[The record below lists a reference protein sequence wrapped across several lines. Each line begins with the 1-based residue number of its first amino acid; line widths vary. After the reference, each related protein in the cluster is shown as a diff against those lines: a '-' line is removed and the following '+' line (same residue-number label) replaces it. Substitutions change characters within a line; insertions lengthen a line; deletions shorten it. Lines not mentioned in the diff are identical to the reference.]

1 MDDENEVI
9 EDNQQV
15 EDAPELDETPAPETP
30 EAPEAE
36 DVVIVQIGEEA
47 PPPEEQN
54 HAPEWVREL
63 RKSNRELQRQ
73 NRELQ
78 SRLQTTEPRP
88 AALGKKPSLE
98 DHEYDADKY
107 EAALSSWFEQKRQFD
122 DEQAKAQRAAQE
134 QEQAWKNQLQKYQ
147 AAKAS
152 LKVRDYDEAE
162 TVVEQVLS
170 VTQQGVVIQGA
181 ENPEMVVYALGKN
194 PKKAQEL
201 ASIKDPVKF
210 AFAVAK
216 LEAQLKVVARK
227 PAIPPPEKVPTGSGR
242 VSGAVDST
250 LERLRD
256 EAAKTGD
263 MSKVMAYKRQKRA

>member
-9 EDNQQV
+9 
-15 EDAPELDETPAPETP
+15 DAPEEPQEIEETPAPETP
-30 EAPEAE
+30 DAPEAE
-36 DVVIVQIGEEA
+36 DEVIVQIGEE
-47 PPPEEQN
+47 PPAEEPN

-78 SRLQTTEPRP
+78 SRLQTNEPRP

-107 EAALSSWFEQKRQFD
+107 EAALSSWFEQKRQVD

-242 VSGAVDST
+242 VSGSVDST